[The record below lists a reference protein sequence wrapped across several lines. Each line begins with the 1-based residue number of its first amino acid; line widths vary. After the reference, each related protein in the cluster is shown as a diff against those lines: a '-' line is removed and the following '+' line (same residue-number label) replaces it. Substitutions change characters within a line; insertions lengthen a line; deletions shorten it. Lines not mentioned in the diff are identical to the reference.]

1 MIINKLA
8 ILGDKYNFFYNNL
21 DLKGL
26 SYLVYSGSI
35 SYGTNNENSD
45 IDIRGFAKENLI
57 DIVLNR
63 PFEVYEDKN
72 TDTVIYGLRKFIK
85 LCKDCNP
92 SVLELLGVKN
102 EHILYMNEI
111 GKLIRE
117 NRDKFLSKR
126 VFKTYHG
133 YATAQ
138 LRRLQNA
145 LAHDKYNQEE
155 KENHILKSIQSMM
168 LVTKDQYNLND
179 GDIEFFL
186 KDNQVNISVNID
198 SISLRQFSA
207 INGLLHTML
216 NNYDKL
222 NNRNKKKDDN
232 HLFKHAMHL
241 IRLYFTCLD
250 ILEKGEL
257 ITYREND
264 LTILKAIRNGE
275 MSLED
280 IFKLV
285 DELDEKLMKA
295 YLNTKLPDNC
305 DEDGIERLLI
315 KLYEVNN

>member
-1 MIINKLA
+1 MVNRLVDLEKEYDFLKSNSKLE
-8 ILGDKYNFFYNNL
+8 NL
-21 DLKGL
+21 C
-26 SYLVYSGSI
+26 YLVYSGSI

-45 IDIRGFAKENLI
+45 IDLRGFLKENLS
-57 DIVLNR
+57 DIVLNK

-72 TDTVIYGLRKFIK
+72 TDTVIYGLRKFIN
-85 LCKDCNP
+85 LCKNCNP
-92 SVLELLGVKN
+92 SVLELLGVKD
-102 EHILYMNEI
+102 EHIIYMNEA
-111 GKLIRE
+111 GKLIRD

-126 VFKTYHG
+126 CFKTYHG

-145 LAHDKYNQEE
+145 LAHDSYSQEE
-155 KENHILKSIQSMM
+155 KEVHILKSIQSMM
-168 LVTKDQYNLND
+168 LVTEDQYKLNK
-179 GDIEFFL
+179 GDIKFFI
-186 KDNQVNISVNID
+186 KDNQIHISVNID
-198 SISLRQFSA
+198 LISLRQFSA
-207 INGLLHTML
+207 INGSIHTML

-222 NNRNKKKDDN
+222 NNRNRKKDNN

-264 LTILKAIRNGE
+264 LDLLKSIRNGE

-295 YLNTKLPDNC
+295 YSNTKLPDNC
-305 DEDGIERLLI
+305 DEEEIEKILLDI
-315 KLYEVNN
+315 YELN

>member
-1 MIINKLA
+1 MINKLVT
-8 ILGDKYNFFYNNL
+8 LGNNYSFL
-21 DLKGL
+21 QSNSNLNENL

-45 IDIRGFAKENLI
+45 IDVRGFAKENLI

-72 TDTVIYGLRKFIK
+72 TDTVIYGLRKFIN
-85 LCKDCNP
+85 LCKNCNP

-117 NRDKFLSKR
+117 NRDKFLSKK

-168 LVTKDQYNLND
+168 LVTKDQYKLND

-241 IRLYFTCLD
+241 VRLYFTCLD

-264 LTILKAIRNGE
+264 LIILRAIRNGE

-285 DELDEKLMKA
+285 DELDGKLMKA
-295 YLNTKLPDNC
+295 YSNTKLPNNF

-315 KLYEVNN
+315 KIYKVNN